1 MFFGK
6 SSSVEWLVVCL
17 GNVGEKYDNTRHNI
31 GFEVA
36 DELAGRK
43 RISVQKLKYRALTET
58 TELGGKKV
66 LIMKPVTFMNLSGEA
81 VIQAARFYKV
91 PAERVLVVCD
101 DTALPPGK
109 LRIRLSGS
117 AGGHNGLKNI
127 IQHLGT
133 DKFPRV
139 KIGVGQKPHPEYDL
153 ADWVLG
159 HFQGEDRKTMN
170 EAVKKAADAVECLLK
185 DGPDKAMSKFN

>member
-6 SSSVEWLVVCL
+6 SNSVEWLVVCL

-36 DELAGRK
+36 DELGARK
-43 RISVQKLKYRALTET
+43 RVSIQKLKYRALTDT

-81 VIQAARFYKV
+81 VGQAARFYKV
-91 PAERVLVVCD
+91 PPERVLVVCD

-139 KIGVGQKPHPEYDL
+139 KIGVGQKPHPDYDL

-159 HFQGEDRKTMN
+159 KFQGEDRKTMN

-185 DGPDKAMSKFN
+185 EGAERAMSKFN